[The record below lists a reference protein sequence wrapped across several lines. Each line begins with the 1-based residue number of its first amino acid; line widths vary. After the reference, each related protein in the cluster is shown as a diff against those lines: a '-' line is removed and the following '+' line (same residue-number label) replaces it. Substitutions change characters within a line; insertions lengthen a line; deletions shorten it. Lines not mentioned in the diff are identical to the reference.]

1 MADLPVDN
9 EDLSLK
15 IIKVVHSEHFRHCN
29 QGFFV
34 KFTRTSPPHLTSRTN
49 LVVHNAAKIR

>member
-15 IIKVVHSEHFRHCN
+15 IIKVVHSKHFRHCN
-29 QGFFV
+29 QGFCQIYKDFSAAFDLKD
-34 KFTRTSPPHLTSRTN
+34 KFSG
-49 LVVHNAAKIR
+49 A